1 MSLFAYLLR
10 YSRGPF
16 LLAIAAGIVS
26 GGTGAAFI
34 AMVNLALA
42 ADAAPSQRLIWGYV
56 ALCLATLVT
65 KFVSQSMLYRL
76 SQGAVYH
83 LRRRLIDGILDAPL
97 RTVERT
103 GTAQL
108 YSALAD
114 DVVVIAD
121 ALPGLPGICSGA
133 AFVLVAIAYL
143 VIVSPAVALATGA
156 TVVVGVLLY
165 LLVSASGLGA
175 LKAARREQDA
185 LFGHFRSVTE
195 GLKELKLNRERRA
208 ALIDGELTATASA
221 YRRHSV
227 FGLSVYEGATG
238 GGQAVFFAFIGLLL
252 FAFPAWFALS
262 DQTLTSCV
270 LILLFAVSSLQGVL
284 VWFPALGRASVA
296 LGKIKERLAELDAGL
311 GGPGAGRAPAVPNSR
326 VPAAAGRA
334 GNVFAGWRSIA
345 FRGVSHVY
353 PGPKGEQFVLGPLD
367 FEFRRGEILFVVGAN
382 GSGKTTLAKV
392 LTSLY
397 EPESGA
403 IQVDGTQVTAAN
415 REDYRNLFS
424 AVFSDFH
431 LFDSLLGLP
440 AGEQAARA
448 QRYLERLQLDHKVR
462 VDGDRFSTTALS
474 LGQRKRLAL
483 LVTYLE
489 DRPFCLFDEWAADQ
503 DPVFKDF
510 FYRELLPELRD
521 RDKAVVVIS
530 HDDRYFDAADRLV
543 RLDYGQIREEEVP
556 RGQSVAGRSGVE
568 SGR

>member
-10 YSRGPF
+10 YRRGVF

-34 AMVNLALA
+34 AMVNQALA
-42 ADAAPSQRLIWGYV
+42 ADGPPSSRLIWGYL
-56 ALCLATLVT
+56 ALCLATLLT
-65 KFVSQSMLYRL
+65 RFVSQALLYRL
-76 SQGAVYH
+76 SQGAIQQ
-83 LRRRLIDGILDAPL
+83 LRRRLVDGILGAPL
-97 RTVERT
+97 RAVERV
-103 GTAQL
+103 GTPRL
-108 YSALAD
+108 YSALSD

-143 VIVSPAVALATGA
+143 VIISPVVALATGG

-165 LLVSASGLGA
+165 LLMSAAGLGA
-175 LKAARREQDA
+175 LKAAREEQDV
-185 LFGHFRSVTE
+185 LFGHFRAVTE
-195 GLKELKLNRERRA
+195 GIKELKLHRDRRHALVDQDLATTA
-208 ALIDGELTATASA
+208 AA

-227 FGLSVYEGATG
+227 VGLSVYEGATG
-238 GGQAVFFAFIGLLL
+238 GGQAVFFTFIGLLL

-262 DQTLTSCV
+262 DHTLAACV

-284 VWFPALGRASVA
+284 VWFPALGRAAVA
-296 LGKIKERLAELDAGL
+296 LTTIEERLASLA
-311 GGPGAGRAPAVPNSR
+311 PGTGEPAPATTA
-326 VPAAAGRA
+326 PAGTGAR
-334 GNVFAGWRSIA
+334 FAGWRRIE

-353 PGPKGEQFVLGPLD
+353 PGPKGEEFVLGPLD
-367 FEFRRGEILFVVGAN
+367 FDVRRGEILFVVGSN

-397 EPESGA
+397 PPEQGVLR
-403 IQVDGTQVTAAN
+403 VDGVTVTAAN
-415 REDYRNLFS
+415 REDYRDLFS

-440 AGEQAARA
+440 APDRTAKAEQ
-448 QRYLERLQLDHKVR
+448 YLRRLQLDHKVR
-462 VDGDRFSTTALS
+462 ITGDRFSTTALS

-483 LVTYLE
+483 LVAYLE
-489 DRPFCLFDEWAADQ
+489 DRDCYLFDEWAADQ

-530 HDDRYFDAADRLV
+530 HDDQYFHAADRLV
-543 RLDYGQIREEEVP
+543 RLDYGQLSEGGIP
-556 RGQSVAGRSGVE
+556 DGPTMAGRPGV
-568 SGR
+568 GPAR

>member
-16 LLAIAAGIVS
+16 LLAIVAGIIS

-42 ADAAPSQRLIWGYV
+42 ADTAPGARLIWGYV
-56 ALCLATLVT
+56 ALCLATLLT
-65 KFVSQSMLYRL
+65 KFVSQTMLYRL
-76 SQGAVYH
+76 SQGAIYH
-83 LRRRLIDGILDAPL
+83 LRRRLVDGILGAPL
-97 RTVERT
+97 RTVERI
-103 GTAQL
+103 GTARL
-108 YSALAD
+108 YSALSD

-133 AFVLVAIAYL
+133 AFVLVAIGYL
-143 VIVSPAVALATGA
+143 VIVSPVVALATGVA
-156 TVVVGVLLY
+156 VVVGVLLY
-165 LLVSASGLGA
+165 LLMSASGLGA
-175 LKAARREQDA
+175 LKAARGEQDA

-195 GLKELKLNRERRA
+195 GIKELKLNRDRRT
-208 ALIDGELTATASA
+208 ALVGQELEATAVA

-238 GGQAVFFAFIGLLL
+238 GGQAVFFTFIGLLV

-262 DQTLTSCV
+262 SRTLAACV
-270 LILLFAVSSLQGVL
+270 LILLFAVSSLQGAL

-296 LGKIKERLAELDAGL
+296 LAKIEERLSELEA
-311 GGPGAGRAPAVPNSR
+311 GAGETAGQRALTVTAAVTGGSA
-326 VPAAAGRA
+326 V
-334 GNVFAGWRSIA
+334 GNVFADWRSIT

-353 PGPKGEQFVLGPLD
+353 PGPTGEEFVLGPLD
-367 FEFRRGEILFVVGAN
+367 FEFRRGEILFIIGAN

-397 EPESGA
+397 PPEAGA
-403 IQVDGTQVTAAN
+403 VLVDDTEVTAAN

-440 AGEQAARA
+440 ASDRAAKA
-448 QRYLERLQLDHKVR
+448 QHYLRRLQLDHKVR
-462 VDGDRFSTTALS
+462 IDGDRFSTTALS

-483 LVTYLE
+483 LVAYLE
-489 DRPFCLFDEWAADQ
+489 DRSFYLFDEWAADQ

-530 HDDRYFDAADRLV
+530 HDDRYFHAADRLI
-543 RLDYGQIREEEVP
+543 RLDYGQIRQEDLAG
-556 RGQSVAGRSGVE
+556 GQAVAGRSGAE
-568 SGR
+568 PGR

>member
-440 AGEQAARA
+440 AGEQAAKA

-556 RGQSVAGRSGVE
+556 HGQSVAGRSGVE

>member
-326 VPAAAGRA
+326 FPAAAGRA

-440 AGEQAARA
+440 AGEQAAKA

-568 SGR
+568 SGC

>member
-326 VPAAAGRA
+326 FPAAAGRA

-440 AGEQAARA
+440 AGEQAAKA